1 MAKKEE
7 TNIQLDTDFNERPLV
22 QVPVQEK
29 KQTVKQTPK
38 KQDIYEEDDDDSYN
52 CLRNERVIVRFK
64 PKQGWMGITN
74 PKHVLSGGLA
84 EGAVVTYVVPRLS
97 SGMFV
102 NVLTDKEKKC
112 LEEIMGLEYNAL
124 SIYKKENNFWDDSN
138 ENGISRVRLLKQ
150 DNYFNLA
157 DPEDYI
163 RVKILLAN
171 KDYIASSLQE
181 LEDHPK
187 STYRFVIIRE
197 NDETKS
203 ASKMMNTTMNCYK
216 EYGKIEDDKDTLR
229 AIIEIIDGRPT
240 SATSKLEFLQ
250 TKVNSLIQNDPK
262 MFLKVATDQ
271 YLPIKVLIKKAV
283 EKHVIQNRDSHF
295 YYRGFPLC
303 NDNEESTLNIAAKFL
318 SLPKNQ
324 DLKFSIEAAIKD

>member
-7 TNIQLDTDFNERPLV
+7 IQIDTDFNERPLV
-22 QVPVQEK
+22 EVPIQK
-29 KQTVKQTPK
+29 QKQTVKQVSDK
-38 KQDIYEEDDDDSYN
+38 KDVYEDDDEPYN
-52 CLRNERVIVRFK
+52 CLRNEKVIVRFK
-64 PKQGWMGITN
+64 PKQGWMGISN

-187 STYRFVIIRE
+187 STYRFVIIGE

-203 ASKMMNTTMNCYK
+203 ASKMMNTTMSCYK

-271 YLPIKVLIKKAV
+271 YLPVKVLIKKAV
-283 EKHVIQNRDSHF
+283 EKHVVQNRDNHF
-295 YYRGFPLC
+295 YYKGFPLC
-303 NDNEESTLNIAAKFL
+303 NDNEEATLNIAAKFL

>member
-1 MAKKEE
+1 MAKEE
-7 TNIQLDTDFNERPLV
+7 KNIQIDTDFNDIPLV
-22 QVPVQEK
+22 EVPIQK
-29 KQTVKQTPK
+29 KQSAVKKTSPK
-38 KQDIYEEDDDDSYN
+38 QEIQADEDDEPYN
-52 CLRNERVIVRFK
+52 CLRNEKVIVRFRG
-64 PKQGWMGITN
+64 KQGWMGITN
-74 PKHVLSGGLA
+74 PKHVLAGGFA
-84 EGAVVTYVVPRLS
+84 EGAVRTFVVPRLS

-138 ENGISRVRLLKQ
+138 ENGISRVRLMKQ
-150 DNYFNLA
+150 DNYLNLA

-163 RVKILLAN
+163 RYKILLAN
-171 KDYIASSLQE
+171 KDFIASSLQE

-187 STYRFVIIRE
+187 STYQFVIIGE

-203 ASKMMNTTMNCYK
+203 ASKMMSTTMNCYK

-240 SATSKLEFLQ
+240 SSTSKLEFLQ

-271 YLPIKVLIKKAV
+271 YLPLKVLIKKAV
-283 EKHVIQNRDSHF
+283 EKHIVQNRDNHF
-295 YYRGFPLC
+295 YYKGFPLC
-303 NDNEESTLNIAAKFL
+303 SDGEEATLNIAAKFL